1 MSKINNNEN
10 LKKTFNSKNPLNK
23 ENIKTNYLS
32 DDTDNLELNKQEI
45 DDVSIGDEASI
56 ETELSYAD
64 QQDISEVSE
73 DDLEEEIAESKLKK
87 LLKKFGFK
95 KKKKKGMSFLNS
107 DLAPTL
113 GNEGLGANGLSEQ
126 DMQKKRALFS
136 RLGNALMKAFINN
149 PNLRNEISNVSK
161 NLQDQVSVVDEI
173 KAQNTKNMDEKNIH
187 KSEHIKQL
195 AHAINDLGM
204 NDAHGKWAEGLSD
217 SDNLKDKNSKNWQ
230 DNISNKEKGDQS
242 RGR

>member
-64 QQDISEVSE
+64 QQDISKISE

-95 KKKKKGMSFLNS
+95 KKKKKG
-107 DLAPTL
+107 
-113 GNEGLGANGLSEQ
+113 
-126 DMQKKRALFS
+126 
-136 RLGNALMKAFINN
+136 
-149 PNLRNEISNVSK
+149 
-161 NLQDQVSVVDEI
+161 
-173 KAQNTKNMDEKNIH
+173 
-187 KSEHIKQL
+187 
-195 AHAINDLGM
+195 
-204 NDAHGKWAEGLSD
+204 
-217 SDNLKDKNSKNWQ
+217 
-230 DNISNKEKGDQS
+230 
-242 RGR
+242 

>member
-1 MSKINNNEN
+1 MSKINNNES

-32 DDTDNLELNKQEI
+32 DETDNLELNKQDIDEVNI
-45 DDVSIGDEASI
+45 DDEATI
-56 ETELSYAD
+56 ETELSELD
-64 QQDISEVSE
+64 QQDISTISE

-87 LLKKFGFK
+87 ILKKFGLK
-95 KKKKKGMSFLNS
+95 KKKKKGMSSLNS

-113 GNEGLGANGLSEQ
+113 GNDGLSTNSLSEQ
-126 DMQKKRALFS
+126 DMRKKRALFS
-136 RLGNALMKAFINN
+136 KLGNALMKAFTNN

-161 NLQDQVSVVDEI
+161 NIQDQVSIVDEATV
-173 KAQNTKNMDEKNIH
+173 KNAKNMDEKNIH

-217 SDNLKDKNSKNWQ
+217 SDNLKDKNSKKWQ
-230 DNISNKEKGDQS
+230 DNISNKEKDDQS